1 MKSVPNL
8 RTVVE
13 DVELHHV
20 AFEPPFRYLKRRVD
34 DALAGYGYRI
44 ERLIGPSR
52 VGKSMLFKALARL
65 YPALKIDGRREVS
78 VLHVQLKNFVSPLAL
93 PTTVLKALGVA
104 VPRGRYNGEEL
115 LTLMQDQLR
124 LARTR
129 VMLFEEASHVV
140 ERGSRVDPHDAA
152 DWFKGVA
159 ESLNVTLLMEGVP
172 RLELLF
178 ECNEQLRL
186 RASRRLEFWPYDIRN
201 PSERSAFAACVK
213 TYADLFA
220 SHGWPVEVPLEALVP
235 NCYLLSGGRV
245 GVLAKFMQELAA
257 TVDGSEARPLTWKDL
272 GEAADIIEG
281 AGHPDHRAFARSEV
295 TEVELAAAYGYAIN
309 DSDMPL
315 RRRKAVAGST
325 A

>member
-1 MKSVPNL
+1 MSSVPNL

-52 VGKSMLFKALARL
+52 VGKSMLFKALSRL
-65 YPALKIDGRREVS
+65 YPAQKIDGRREVP

-93 PTTVLKALGVA
+93 PTTVLKALGVS

-159 ESLNVTLLMEGVP
+159 ESLNMTLLMEGVP

-178 ECNEQLRL
+178 ERNEQLRL
-186 RASRRLEFWPYDIRN
+186 RASRRLELWPYDMRET
-201 PSERSAFAACVK
+201 SDASAFAACVK
-213 TYADLFA
+213 TYANLFA
-220 SHGWPVEVPLEALVP
+220 TRGWVVEQPHRTLVRH
-235 NCYLLSGGRV
+235 CYLLSGGRV

-257 TVDGSEARPLTWKDL
+257 TVDGQEPRALTWQDL
-272 GEAADIIEG
+272 REVADIIEG
-281 AGHPDHRAFARSEV
+281 AGHPDHRPFVRPEV

-309 DSDMPL
+309 DSGMPL
-315 RRRKAVAGST
+315 RRRRTTTGGDA
-325 A
+325 